1 MKGVAGLEFRAIVAA
16 FAREQQAGALLG
28 FQARAVGVLVIGLS
42 LLFRAGGES
51 LLYYVT
57 ILLVLLLSGWGFYL
71 TTTARAASFRLGPL
85 LLRPALIAAD
95 MALITVALVV
105 PAPGAPES
113 WPAAMQL
120 RLGDIG
126 FLFVFLAFSA
136 LTYSPGLALW
146 AGLVAG
152 AAWIGGV
159 AWTLSEPGSFTRG
172 VSDFAS
178 MEISEA
184 LETLLDPNYV
194 SVIAA
199 GQEAFLLL
207 ITGAIIAAAVWR
219 GRRQA
224 FRQISTARE
233 RAKLAR
239 YFSPDLAEEL
249 TQGSAGL
256 EEMRT
261 CHAAILFADIFGFTS
276 IAEKMTPEET
286 LAFLREF
293 HAIAT
298 TEVFAQRGTLNKFIG
313 DEVMASFGAIHD
325 MEESAAAGLSCASG
339 IARQVEAWSARRV
352 SEGRDPVRVGVGLH
366 VGEVVV
372 GNIGDQRCLEL
383 AVLGDVVNVASRLQE
398 ATRRH
403 DACIIASQVALDA
416 AAREGGALTPLIA
429 GFAPLAGESVRG
441 KSESVDAA
449 AISPAALMR
458 FDKRIKFYGSGNN
471 G

>member
-1 MKGVAGLEFRAIVAA
+1 MKSDGPEFRAIIAA

-42 LLFRAGGES
+42 LLLRAGGGA
-51 LLYYVT
+51 LLYYIA
-57 ILLVLLLSGWGFYL
+57 ILLVLLLSGWAFYL
-71 TTTARAASFRLGPL
+71 TTTMRSASFRIGAR
-85 LLRPALIAAD
+85 LLRPGLIAAD
-95 MALITVALVV
+95 MALITAALVV
-105 PAPGAPES
+105 PAPGAPEA

-152 AAWIGGV
+152 GAWIGGV
-159 AWTLSEPGSFTRG
+159 AWTLNQPGSFTRG
-172 VSDFAS
+172 VSDFGS
-178 MEISEA
+178 MEVSEA
-184 LETLLDPNYV
+184 LETLLDPHYV

-199 GQEAFLLL
+199 GQEAFLLT
-207 ITGAIIAAAVWR
+207 ITGAVIAAAVWR

-224 FRQISTARE
+224 FRQIGTARE

-249 TQGSAGL
+249 AHGSAGL

-261 CHAAILFADIFGFTS
+261 RRAAILFADIFGFTG

-298 TEVFAQRGTLNKFIG
+298 AEVFTHHGTLNKFIG

-325 MEESAAAGLSCASG
+325 MEKEAAAALACAAG
-339 IARQVEAWSARRV
+339 IARRVDAWSMRRV
-352 SEGRDPVRVGVGLH
+352 AEGREPVRVGVGLH
-366 VGEVVV
+366 IGEVVV

-383 AVLGDVVNVASRLQE
+383 AVLGDVVNVASRLQQ

-403 DACIIASQVALDA
+403 DACIIVSRDVIDA
-416 AAREGGALTPLIA
+416 ATREEIALVPLIE
-429 GFAPLAGESVRG
+429 GFAPLEGESVRG
-441 KSESVDAA
+441 KAEAVDAA
-449 AISPAALMR
+449 ALSSDTLKML
-458 FDKRIKFYGSGNN
+458 DKRVKFYSLGKN